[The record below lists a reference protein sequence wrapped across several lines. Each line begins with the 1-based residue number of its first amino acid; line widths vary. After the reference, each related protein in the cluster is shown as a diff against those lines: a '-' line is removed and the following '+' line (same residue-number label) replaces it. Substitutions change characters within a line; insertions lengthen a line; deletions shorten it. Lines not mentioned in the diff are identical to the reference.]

1 MSRPKPPAPPAPE
14 AASERSGGRRRR
26 VRSLAAEEA
35 RLWAEVTRSLTPL
48 RRRERDRAAGG
59 DGATNPAAAT
69 AAPAT
74 PDPGA
79 EAGEGAA
86 QRPAPRH
93 GKGSHDTLPMKRRI
107 PDLAGFTRRDLR
119 QLTTGRQTIEA
130 RLDLHGLRQAEA
142 HTALRGF
149 LAQCQD
155 QGLRHVLVI
164 TGKGADTNREEAL
177 FGEREPGVLKRLTP
191 FWLAEPGLRGIV
203 AGFTE
208 APLRH
213 GGAGAL
219 YVRLRGRR
227 PDDN

>member
-1 MSRPKPPAPPAPE
+1 MSRPKPPADPVPE
-14 AASERSGGRRRR
+14 AARERQPGRRRGR
-26 VRSLAAEEA
+26 TLAAEEA
-35 RLWAEVTRSLTPL
+35 RLWAEVTKSLTPL
-48 RRRERDRAAGG
+48 RRPKRTQPGTPELSSAAAASDAAVPAAKAG
-59 DGATNPAAAT
+59 DGAAART
-69 AAPAT
+69 
-74 PDPGA
+74 
-79 EAGEGAA
+79 
-86 QRPAPRH
+86 PAPRH
-93 GKGSHDTLPMKRRI
+93 GKGSHDTLPVKRRI

-119 QLTTGRQTIEA
+119 QLTTGRQSIEA

-155 QGLRHVLVI
+155 QGLKHVLVI
-164 TGKGADTNREEAL
+164 TGKGGEYNREEAL
-177 FGEREPGVLKRLTP
+177 FGEREPGVLKRLAP

-219 YVRLRGRR
+219 YVRLRSRR
-227 PDDN
+227 GADG